1 MFPTSGTNRDLK
13 GGDDSQ
19 NLGLL
24 AGYTDVEHDAFPL
37 VNTASQPSRL
47 RESVIR
53 GIIALL
59 SVTAGIAL
67 GWWCGSSLA
76 STSLGTFGINP
87 RTPIPLRVFTDR
99 QDVAFIPHREF
110 MGPSKEADNNWASIT
125 RGSDAIFLADP
136 SSYGQREAGIRA
148 PFFTFTRPPPAA
160 QSLANLNNFYVL
172 NNLHQLHC
180 VNMARRRYNQLVY
193 GKATPLSG
201 TPIDADW
208 LTHIEHCFEYLRLSV
223 MCADYMTF
231 ESDSPAGSPEEYVRD
246 NLGWGVV
253 HSCINWDALMRFQR
267 DQVRLYNSTWE
278 GV

>member
-1 MFPTSGTNRDLK
+1 MFPNSDPNRDLK
-13 GGDDSQ
+13 GDDASQ

-24 AGYTDVEHDAFPL
+24 AEYTDVEHRGFPL
-37 VNTASQPSRL
+37 PNTASQPSRR
-47 RESVIR
+47 REGVIR
-53 GIIALL
+53 GTIALV
-59 SVTAGIAL
+59 SIAAGIAL
-67 GWWCGSSLA
+67 GCWYSSLA
-76 STSLGTFGINP
+76 STSLETFGINP

-110 MGPSKEADNNWASIT
+110 MGPSDEANDNWASIT

-148 PFFTFTRPPPAA
+148 PFFTFTPPPPAA
-160 QSLANLNNFYVL
+160 QSLANLHNFYVL
-172 NNLHQLHC
+172 NSLHQLHC

-193 GKATPLSG
+193 GHATPLSD

-253 HSCINWDALMRFQR
+253 HSCINWEALMGFQR